1 MKKAEVEKVK
11 ISYVTVKNT
20 KKIISKIEDISKKFQ
35 QIWNQQACTVS
46 IIVKNFTQ
54 IQA

>member
-1 MKKAEVEKVK
+1 MSLLKIQKKLSQK
-11 ISYVTVKNT
+11 
-20 KKIISKIEDISKKFQ
+20 SKIFQKKFQ

>member
-11 ISYVTVKNT
+11 LSYVTVKNT

-35 QIWNQQACTVS
+35 QIWNQHLES
-46 IIVKNFTQ
+46 IIVINFRQ